1 MKTARPLILS
11 LLLSALLPLCVAC
24 DKVSD
29 NGDLDGMWQIMSIAY
44 QREQAAASTYD
55 SVCATKDYKAYLSF
69 QLDLSKIHWNNIDI
83 TDTNVVL
90 SRFKHRGD
98 TLRLDEFYRH
108 YPDSDIPI
116 EENEINILKP
126 FGIWH
131 TEEIFIVKELD
142 SKSLILQ
149 SNYARITLRK
159 F

>member
-69 QLDLSKIHWNNIDI
+69 QLDLS
-83 TDTNVVL
+83 
-90 SRFKHRGD
+90 
-98 TLRLDEFYRH
+98 
-108 YPDSDIPI
+108 
-116 EENEINILKP
+116 
-126 FGIWH
+126 
-131 TEEIFIVKELD
+131 
-142 SKSLILQ
+142 
-149 SNYARITLRK
+149 
-159 F
+159 